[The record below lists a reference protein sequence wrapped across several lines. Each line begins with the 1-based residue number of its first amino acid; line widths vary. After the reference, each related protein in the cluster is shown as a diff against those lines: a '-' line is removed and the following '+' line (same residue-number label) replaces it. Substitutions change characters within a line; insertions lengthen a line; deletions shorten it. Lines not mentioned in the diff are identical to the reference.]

1 MKKTSAALNYLRT
14 RVTPLVDYEDE
25 SQVNEFQEMCT
36 SVCLLGSSTEQQQT
50 YLMKLEANL
59 YTERSQLFERL
70 LKYIPQEMK
79 EPVEKLTNTIK
90 MI

>member
-1 MKKTSAALNYLRT
+1 MDLQINNLI
-14 RVTPLVDYEDE
+14 
-25 SQVNEFQEMCT
+25 NMC
-36 SVCLLGSSTEQQQT
+36 
-50 YLMKLEANL
+50 YKANL